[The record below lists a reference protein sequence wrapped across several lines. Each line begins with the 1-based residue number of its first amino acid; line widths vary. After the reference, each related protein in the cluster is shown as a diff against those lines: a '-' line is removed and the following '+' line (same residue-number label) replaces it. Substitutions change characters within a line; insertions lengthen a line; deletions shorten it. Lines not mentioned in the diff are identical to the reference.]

1 MSANQN
7 KLFQSLIDHADGLGI
22 VTPQFSGDEREIT
35 ETVSR
40 EWNPSEGNPTAG
52 LPENSQT
59 KVPHPSIKEKPI
71 EDGGPPNTVAD
82 STSCHGDIEYDGINP
97 ENVPFHLTDM
107 PASHEDSNIDYRQ
120 IGLNRVDELFSKD
133 MFCSLENTFE
143 VILGE
148 LRLRLN
154 EKYKSFR
161 DEIQTATKTIVYQEM
176 KSVLL
181 TTQQLRDQVVSLRQ
195 LVKNQERMIARKD
208 HVIDDLM
215 TDLKRANH
223 IAENNLE
230 VCRAKQEEFT
240 RQLTECFLRQRRM
253 RKVFNSWKLIL
264 QGTWKSRY
272 IQQLKNEAREEFQRL
287 TDEYQRNKRQLE
299 TQLNSTRAELES
311 TRATQAEENATL
323 KMALMRGVCALN
335 METLTLFNKDARIHT
350 GDSPVGT
357 RLPGSAPPCTNSPGT
372 RNYDTT
378 NVQRNYV
385 AALSQL
391 TGLGNKNDHSLDLS
405 PSGPG
410 GFGAFGEQP
419 HFLENPSETEAW
431 PRQMPSISDPKV
443 PNESPKHPSDSPI
456 HHQSKYV
463 TDWVGQS
470 RQIPPSCTD
479 KAIQSAIQES
489 QPNCRPELSPS
500 LSSDS
505 NSHCVME
512 LPVACT
518 LNMNSVFSKTGAK
531 SLTEPF
537 QARTRTTPTGKPT
550 EHSRRELNNR
560 MHSGPSS
567 SSFTNLMAKPLITQ
581 RAHTVQL
588 GASYGPSAC
597 SSAVMASVHVQRHH
611 PVSQVTLSSRA
622 YESRRSADTLGTATS
637 AYRPVATSYH
647 HY

>member
-1 MSANQN
+1 MKVVIVLSYESLQHTITSTPVVKSLSKTVDHRTLLQILLVVMAILSTMVLILKMS
-7 KLFQSLIDHADGLGI
+7 
-22 VTPQFSGDEREIT
+22 
-35 ETVSR
+35 
-40 EWNPSEGNPTAG
+40 
-52 LPENSQT
+52 
-59 KVPHPSIKEKPI
+59 PSILLICLVSKPSNVLSEK
-71 EDGGPPNTVAD
+71 N
-82 STSCHGDIEYDGINP
+82 
-97 ENVPFHLTDM
+97 L

-410 GFGAFGEQP
+410 GFGAFGEQQ
-419 HFLENPSETEAW
+419 NPSETEAW

-470 RQIPPSCTD
+470 RQIP
-479 KAIQSAIQES
+479 
-489 QPNCRPELSPS
+489 SP
-500 LSSDS
+500 
-505 NSHCVME
+505 CKME
-512 LPVACT
+512 RYRDHR
-518 LNMNSVFSKTGAK
+518 GQAK
-531 SLTEPF
+531 SVWAWPGFEPGT
-537 QARTRTTPTGKPT
+537 TRTLSEYHTPRPPGHVKTVI
-550 EHSRRELNNR
+550 READNSQRFTITVVLII
-560 MHSGPSS
+560 SG
-567 SSFTNLMAKPLITQ
+567 
-581 RAHTVQL
+581 
-588 GASYGPSAC
+588 YGIS
-597 SSAVMASVHVQRHH
+597 
-611 PVSQVTLSSRA
+611 
-622 YESRRSADTLGTATS
+622 
-637 AYRPVATSYH
+637 
-647 HY
+647 

>member
-1 MSANQN
+1 MSVSQN

-22 VTPQFSGDEREIT
+22 VTPQFSCDELDIS
-35 ETVSR
+35 ETASKER
-40 EWNPSEGNPTAG
+40 HLFEGNSTVG
-52 LPENSQT
+52 YPENSQK
-59 KVPHPSIKEKPI
+59 KVPHPSIKEI
-71 EDGGPPNTVAD
+71 LTEDGGPPNTVAD
-82 STSCHGDIEYDGINP
+82 STSCHGDIEYNDINP
-97 ENVPFHLTDM
+97 ENVPFHLSDT
-107 PASHEDSNIDYRQ
+107 PASHEDSYTDYRQ

-133 MFCSLENTFE
+133 TFCSLENTFE

-161 DEIQTATKTIVYQEM
+161 DEIQAATKTIVYQEM

-181 TTQQLRDQVVSLRQ
+181 TAQQLRDQVLSLRD

-215 TDLKRANH
+215 TDLKRANQ

-230 VCRAKQEEFT
+230 FCRAKQEEFS
-240 RQLTECFLRQRRM
+240 RQLTDRFRRQRQM
-253 RKVFNSWKLIL
+253 RRVFNSWKLIL

-299 TQLNSTRAELES
+299 NELKSTRAELES

-350 GDSPVGT
+350 GDSPVGA
-357 RLPGSAPPCTNSPGT
+357 RLPGSAPPCTNWNGT
-372 RNYDTT
+372 RTYDAT
-378 NVQRNYV
+378 NAQRNYV
-385 AALSQL
+385 ATLSQL
-391 TGLGNKNDHSLDLS
+391 AGLGNKNDHSLDLS
-405 PSGPG
+405 PSRSG

-419 HFLENPSETEAW
+419 QFLENPSETEAW
-431 PRQMPSISDPKV
+431 PRQMPSISEPKV
-443 PNESPKHPSDSPI
+443 SNESPKHPSDSPI
-456 HHQSKYV
+456 HHQSKYIN
-463 TDWVGQS
+463 DWVGQS

-479 KAIQSAIQES
+479 KPIQSAIQES
-489 QPNCRPELSPS
+489 QQNVRPELSSS

-518 LNMNSVFSKTGAK
+518 LNMNSVSSKTGAK

-537 QARTRTTPTGKPT
+537 QTHSRTTPTGKAT
-550 EHSRRELNNR
+550 EHARRELNNR

-567 SSFTNLMAKPLITQ
+567 SPFTNLMAKPPITQ

-597 SSAVMASVHVQRHH
+597 SSTVMASVHVQRHH
-611 PVSQVTLSSRA
+611 PISQMGTIPDFLSLLCS
-622 YESRRSADTLGTATS
+622 T
-637 AYRPVATSYH
+637 
-647 HY
+647 